1 MLRTGNRQIDERY
14 QIIEEIHHGSN
25 SIVYSAKDRK
35 LSSYWAIKKIPK
47 HNSAASTLM
56 AEAEILTGLNHPAL
70 PRIRDIEED
79 NNSFYIIMDLVQGEN
94 LRTYLK
100 LQHPIPQNLVVSWG
114 IRLCDVLSYLH
125 KNKII
130 YRDMKPSNI
139 MMSKES
145 KYNIKLIDFGIARVL
160 KNPDME
166 DTTALG
172 SFGYAAPEQYGDDAK
187 TDERTDVYGL
197 GVTLF
202 QLLTGINPS
211 RYDKEELN
219 PRLERP
225 DLSSGL
231 SRVILKATNKDPD
244 RRYQSAKEFKYAL
257 QHYQEYD
264 TEYLEMK
271 KMTIKKM
278 MVFTITSVI
287 CFMISGGLFIGDKFE
302 TNRQYD
308 SLISETQN
316 AEALKNAIAIKP
328 SEPKAYVLLLESYGE
343 ELDDAEFSE
352 FSHVLGTTSEN
363 LSDRDKNE
371 VFMTLG
377 EKILTSYSDKNPS
390 LRARLSLASPYFKAV
405 KDSKDEDFKKY
416 KAAVAYSNMAEFY
429 DKYVTQNNSGIIH
442 EASKKDYKHLLSG
455 MKDTL
460 RITREY
466 KGTEQKNLYL
476 TSANLA
482 VSLIA
487 EEADGMYEQGVD
499 KTDLLDI
506 LGQIETDVQDI
517 NSDIQILQKK
527 KSVLLTEAKQT
538 EKTVSLTYSP
548 HKEVRS
554 GSRRDH
560 V

>member
-287 CFMISGGLFIGDKFE
+287 CFMISGSLFIGDKFE

-316 AEALKNAIAIKP
+316 AEALKNAITIKP

-343 ELDDAEFSE
+343 ELDDAGIAAIVAKQIKMRKDALADFEKAGRDDLVDSNDAE
-352 FSHVLGTTSEN
+352 IAVLTEYMP
-363 LSDRDKNE
+363 KQ
-371 VFMTLG
+371 
-377 EKILTSYSDKNPS
+377 LTAEEIADLVRETADEAGIQAGSGK
-390 LRARLSLASPYFKAV
+390 ASMGKLMGQVMPKVKGIADGNDVKKAV
-405 KDSKDEDFKKY
+405 
-416 KAAVAYSNMAEFY
+416 MAF
-429 DKYVTQNNSGIIH
+429 
-442 EASKKDYKHLLSG
+442 
-455 MKDTL
+455 
-460 RITREY
+460 
-466 KGTEQKNLYL
+466 
-476 TSANLA
+476 
-482 VSLIA
+482 
-487 EEADGMYEQGVD
+487 
-499 KTDLLDI
+499 
-506 LGQIETDVQDI
+506 LG
-517 NSDIQILQKK
+517 
-527 KSVLLTEAKQT
+527 
-538 EKTVSLTYSP
+538 
-548 HKEVRS
+548 
-554 GSRRDH
+554 
-560 V
+560 